1 VGSDLLAKPDKS
13 FICQY
18 NIFMNLWLILISA
31 FFLFTT
37 TVKAESTSNIK
48 VTTKN
53 QVSPNEE
60 VLDIQDINN
69 EIDQFFNDGSNRT
82 EINQLLNTVGRRVKR
97 DKKINKKS
105 KKATAKNISEIQ
117 KIINSANPSKEID
130 KGINSTVSD
139 FLNPGQDT
147 VQIELMGTP

>member
-1 VGSDLLAKPDKS
+1 
-13 FICQY
+13 
-18 NIFMNLWLILISA
+18 MNLWLILISA